1 LPSLIDIRRRL
12 RSVKS
17 TQQITKA
24 MKMVAAARLRR
35 AQDRLI
41 GARPYAQMLGGVL
54 ASVSA
59 RASATRHPLLGAR
72 EEKDEKR
79 VIILV
84 ISGDRGLAGAFN
96 TNVNRATANLIAA
109 HPQWSEIRLLP
120 IGRKSVDF
128 WKRRKYPFTEK
139 TYPGIFGDL
148 KYAQARE
155 IAAFL
160 SKEFLEERIDAA
172 YVVVN
177 EFRSILS
184 QVVRTVRLLPL
195 SPEGDPA
202 AKKPAKPAGERASA
216 GEGKPAG
223 EVETDYLYEP
233 DPQTILA
240 WLLPRFLEFSI
251 FRALLESAAAEM
263 GARMTAMDSA
273 TKNAGEMIDML
284 TLIYN
289 RARQARITKE
299 LIEIVSGAA
308 ALE

>member
-1 LPSLIDIRRRL
+1 LASLIDIRRRL

-41 GARPYAQMLGGVL
+41 GARPYAALLRSVL
-54 ASVSA
+54 SSVSA
-59 RASATRHPLLGAR
+59 RAGATPHPLLAKP
-72 EEKDEKR
+72 EQEKR
-79 VIILV
+79 VILLV
-84 ISGDRGLAGAFN
+84 MAGDRGLAGAFN
-96 TNVNRATANLIAA
+96 TNVHRATTHLIAS
-109 HPQWSEIRLLP
+109 HPEWSEVRIMP
-120 IGRKSVDF
+120 IGRKAVDF

-139 TYPGIFGDL
+139 TYPGVFGNFG
-148 KYAQARE
+148 YALARE
-155 IAAFL
+155 IAQFL
-160 SKEFLEERIDAA
+160 SAEFLAGRIDAA

-184 QVVRTVRLLPL
+184 QVVRTVRVLPL
-195 SPEGDPA
+195 SPEEDPA
-202 AKKPAKPAGERASA
+202 AKPSKDAARVEAAARN
-216 GEGKPAG
+216 
-223 EVETDYLYEP
+223 ETDYLYEP
-233 DPQTILA
+233 DAETILA
-240 WLLPRFLEFSI
+240 WLLPRFLEFGI

-273 TKNAGEMIDML
+273 TKNAGELIDKL
-284 TLIYN
+284 TLTYN

>member
-1 LPSLIDIRRRL
+1 MASLIDIRRRL

-41 GARPYAQMLGGVL
+41 GARPYAALLRSVL
-54 ASVSA
+54 SSVSA
-59 RASATRHPLLGAR
+59 RAGEVKHPLLAQPA
-72 EEKDEKR
+72 EEKR
-79 VIILV
+79 VIVLV
-84 ISGDRGLAGAFN
+84 MAGDRGLAGAFN
-96 TNVNRATANLIAA
+96 TNVHRATAQLIAA
-109 HPQWSEIRLLP
+109 HPQWTEIRLMP
-120 IGRKSVDF
+120 IGRKAVDF

-139 TYPGIFGDL
+139 TYPGIFGNFG
-148 KYAQARE
+148 YAQARE
-155 IAAFL
+155 IAQFL
-160 SKEFLEERIDAA
+160 SAEFLAERIDAA
-172 YVVVN
+172 YIVVN

-184 QVVRTVRLLPL
+184 QIVRTVRILPL
-195 SPEGDPA
+195 SPQAEPA
-202 AKKPAKPAGERASA
+202 TAKPAREAPSAKPAGET
-216 GEGKPAG
+216 
-223 EVETDYLYEP
+223 ETDYLYEP
-233 DPQTILA
+233 DAETILA
-240 WLLPRFLEFSI
+240 WLLPRFLEFGI

-273 TKNAGEMIDML
+273 TKNAGELIDKL
-284 TLIYN
+284 TLTYN